1 MKEFIRP
8 TLVLLIICVIAGA
21 ILSLV
26 YKQTAPLIAEN
37 KLKTE
42 EAARRLVL
50 PDAEFFKPISDSS
63 TVLVYEG
70 YSSDSTLVGYVFSCV
85 QYGYSSDVKTIVGL
99 TPELMISAI
108 TVVSQAETPGLGA
121 NSTKPDFTAQ
131 FSGKN
136 PDDIYVDKDGGDI
149 QSLTGATITSRA
161 VTNAIRETF
170 QKLRDRL

>member
-1 MKEFIRP
+1 MKDFIRP
-8 TLVLLIICVIAGA
+8 TLVLLLICVIAGA
-21 ILSLV
+21 ILSLI

-37 KLKTE
+37 KLKAV

-50 PDAEFFKPISDSS
+50 PNAEFFKLVSDSS
-63 TVLVYEG
+63 TVLFYEG
-70 YSSDSTLVGYVFSCV
+70 YSPDSTLVGYVFSCA

-108 TVVSQAETPGLGA
+108 TVVSQSETPGLGA
-121 NSTKPDFTAQ
+121 NCTKQDFTAQ
-131 FSGKN
+131 FTGKN
-136 PDDIYVDKDGGDI
+136 PGDIYVDKDGGDI
-149 QSLTGATITSRA
+149 QSLTGATITTRA